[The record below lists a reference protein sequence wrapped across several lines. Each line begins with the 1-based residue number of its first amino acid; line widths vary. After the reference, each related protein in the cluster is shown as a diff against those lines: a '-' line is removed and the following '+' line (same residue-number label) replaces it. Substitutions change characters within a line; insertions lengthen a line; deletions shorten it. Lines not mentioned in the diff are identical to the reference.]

1 MFSLTGTCHR
11 DQSLGWPWRTEN
23 RHERLDLWLFAGTLR
38 VDNTLVEILSVSRF
52 LPSMAIGV
60 WAMVW
65 LCHLV
70 PARFRVRH
78 ATGLAVVIGS
88 LWISQPAQAQ
98 FGPPGAVAFQ
108 PTIGSV
114 LDGAA
119 LNVTPVVSA
128 DRRYVRLG
136 VNPYFNAV
144 EGFNTVVVPAAVG
157 GGGGFGGFGGGFG
170 GRAGGGVLGG
180 GGGFRIMGSGAL
192 GPQANLGNPENRFAG
207 SNPEPLSQAYVQAS
221 QPNQEQAPSMTQQQP
236 EPAEVVR
243 AGAPGRRARR
253 LSVQPQR
260 KVRQP

>member
-157 GGGGFGGFGGGFG
+157 GGGGF
-170 GRAGGGVLGG
+170 
-180 GGGFRIMGSGAL
+180 RIMGSGAL

-207 SNPEPLSQAYVQAS
+207 SNPDPLSQAYVQAS